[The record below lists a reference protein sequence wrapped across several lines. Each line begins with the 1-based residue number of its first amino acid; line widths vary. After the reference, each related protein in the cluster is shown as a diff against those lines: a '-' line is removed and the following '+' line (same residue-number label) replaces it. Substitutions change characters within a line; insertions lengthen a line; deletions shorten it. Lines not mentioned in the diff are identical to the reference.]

1 MTKTNVIRNV
11 TNPVETPPP
20 VPPEFSNYSLT
31 RSAVRRT
38 TLSPMGARELSL
50 ARFCRETLQVER
62 ALLRTLVERATERPF
77 HPSYH
82 LAPAGGAGNKA
93 SFATELARPEG
104 RNETSVLVI

>member
-1 MTKTNVIRNV
+1 MLQIQCR
-11 TNPVETPPP
+11 PP
-20 VPPEFSNYSLT
+20 VPPEGVKEFRMLSNYPLT

-62 ALLRTLVERATERPF
+62 ALLRTLVERATERAF

-82 LAPAGGAGNKA
+82 LTPTGGAGNNA
-93 SFATELARPEG
+93 SFATE
-104 RNETSVLVI
+104 TS